1 LDAEEEEQRR
11 RADELRE
18 QVERLKSGE
27 EGPSE
32 EEGAEPVPE
41 SPREFIRRK
50 MREEEAEEEQA
61 ELDEEEPAGED

>member
-1 LDAEEEEQRR
+1 LDTEEEEQRR
-11 RADELRE
+11 RAAELRE

-27 EGPSE
+27 EAPAE

-50 MREEEAEEEQA
+50 MREEEEEGKGEP
-61 ELDEEEPAGED
+61 EEEEPAAED

>member
-1 LDAEEEEQRR
+1 MDTEEEEQRR
-11 RADELRE
+11 RAAELRE

-27 EGPSE
+27 EAPAEE

-50 MREEEAEEEQA
+50 MREEEEQG